1 MIINRNSM
9 VVVANDLRSKN
20 GPAYIIEKLY
30 KQAVKNKKNSIIESL
45 RVVGEIEM
53 LKKKENFIFF
63 AVDADSKVR
72 YDRIV
77 LRWSET
83 DKITY
88 DEFVANE
95 QREMNTTDP
104 TKQNL
109 SKCIEMAD
117 YIFTNNWS
125 LEELHHQIEDVI
137 TKLNI

>member
-1 MIINRNSM
+1 M

-77 LRWSET
+77 LR
-83 DKITY
+83 
-88 DEFVANE
+88 
-95 QREMNTTDP
+95 
-104 TKQNL
+104 
-109 SKCIEMAD
+109 
-117 YIFTNNWS
+117 
-125 LEELHHQIEDVI
+125 
-137 TKLNI
+137 